1 MDKLK
6 FNHFG
11 YESIADISMFSL
23 QKQATNNRSDTELSK
38 LDKSIDSITS
48 TKIKVNFNESA
59 FKNQVYFKDITSG
72 EYIKIGLSDENL
84 AKLKSVFDIKDFF
97 NRDDGSTILNGK
109 AESFV
114 GGWFGDIAYKRGYLE
129 ADSNSDGF
137 MSSIELM
144 DTYSGFMSEGVYSM
158 TIKADVATNVET
170 YIKFDKNFTQ
180 KHSTMV
186 KENKYTSDTIEK
198 ELNRTLNSDKNSD
211 GNITYGEIM
220 NKDEHEQDVIDQIK
234 VPEISLDSNAK
245 TESMTKDEV
254 IAILGENYIEVH
266 KTSYGNTRLKW
277 YDKNENSVEIT
288 FTKDWK
294 TLVKTKVKSDGYGIV
309 D

>member
-1 MDKLK
+1 MIKRSE
-6 FNHFG
+6 FSFGG
-11 YESIADISMFSL
+11 YEKIASSSVFSY

-137 MSSIELM
+137 MNSIELM
-144 DTYSGFMSEGVYSM
+144 DTYSGFGSEGSYYLGAM
-158 TIKADVATNVET
+158 KAIADGASG
-170 YIKFDKNFTQ
+170 YTQ
-180 KHSTMV
+180 YTREFQNRHSTMSNN
-186 KENKYTSDTIEK
+186 NKYTSDTIEK
-198 ELNRTLNSDKNSD
+198 ELNRTLNTDKNSD

-220 NKDEHEQDVIDQIK
+220 NKDEHEQDVIDQINFL
-234 VPEISLDSNAK
+234 EGYELDLSV
-245 TESMTKDEV
+245 DEADNRVV
-254 IAILGENYIEVH
+254 IAYNKQSSGSTLTPEEKALLSKAGLLQDDKLINLSSVIENIGANIH
-266 KTSYGNTRLKW
+266 SA
-277 YDKNENSVEIT
+277 
-288 FTKDWK
+288 
-294 TLVKTKVKSDGYGIV
+294 KVDFRV
-309 D
+309 

>member
-1 MDKLK
+1 MIKRSE
-6 FNHFG
+6 FSFGG
-11 YESIADISMFSL
+11 YEKIASSSVFSY

-59 FKNQVYFKDITSG
+59 FKNQVYFKDNTSG

-137 MSSIELM
+137 MNSIELM

-158 TIKADVATNVET
+158 TIKAQVATNVET

-186 KENKYTSDTIEK
+186 KENKFTSEK

-220 NKDEHEQDVIDQIK
+220 SKDEHEQDVIDQINFL
-234 VPEISLDSNAK
+234 EGYELDLSV
-245 TESMTKDEV
+245 DEADNRVV
-254 IAILGENYIEVH
+254 IAYNKQSSGSTLTPEEKALLSKAGLLQDDKLINLSSVIENIGANIH
-266 KTSYGNTRLKW
+266 SA
-277 YDKNENSVEIT
+277 
-288 FTKDWK
+288 
-294 TLVKTKVKSDGYGIV
+294 KVDFRV
-309 D
+309 

>member
-1 MDKLK
+1 MIKRSE
-6 FNHFG
+6 FSFGG
-11 YESIADISMFSL
+11 YEKIASSSVFSY

-59 FKNQVYFKDITSG
+59 FKNQVYFKDNTSG

-137 MSSIELM
+137 MNSIELM
-144 DTYSGFMSEGVYSM
+144 DTYSGFGSEGSYYLGAM
-158 TIKADVATNVET
+158 KAIADGASG
-170 YIKFDKNFTQ
+170 YTQ
-180 KHSTMV
+180 YTREFQNRHSTMSNN
-186 KENKYTSDTIEK
+186 NKYKSDTIEK

-220 NKDEHEQDVIDQIK
+220 SKDEHEQDVIDQINFL
-234 VPEISLDSNAK
+234 EGYELDLSV
-245 TESMTKDEV
+245 DEADNRVV
-254 IAILGENYIEVH
+254 IAYNKQSSGGTLTPEEKALLSKAGLLQDDKLINLSSVIENIGANIH
-266 KTSYGNTRLKW
+266 SA
-277 YDKNENSVEIT
+277 
-288 FTKDWK
+288 
-294 TLVKTKVKSDGYGIV
+294 KVDFRV
-309 D
+309 

>member
-1 MDKLK
+1 MIKRSE
-6 FNHFG
+6 FSFGG
-11 YESIADISMFSL
+11 YEKIASSSVFSY

-59 FKNQVYFKDITSG
+59 FKNQVYFKDNTSG

-137 MSSIELM
+137 MNSIELM
-144 DTYSGFMSEGVYSM
+144 DTY
-158 TIKADVATNVET
+158 
-170 YIKFDKNFTQ
+170 
-180 KHSTMV
+180 
-186 KENKYTSDTIEK
+186 
-198 ELNRTLNSDKNSD
+198 
-211 GNITYGEIM
+211 
-220 NKDEHEQDVIDQIK
+220 
-234 VPEISLDSNAK
+234 
-245 TESMTKDEV
+245 
-254 IAILGENYIEVH
+254 
-266 KTSYGNTRLKW
+266 
-277 YDKNENSVEIT
+277 
-288 FTKDWK
+288 
-294 TLVKTKVKSDGYGIV
+294 
-309 D
+309 

>member
-59 FKNQVYFKDITSG
+59 FKNQVYFKDNTSG

-137 MSSIELM
+137 MNSIELM
-144 DTYSGFMSEGVYSM
+144 DTYSGFGSEGSYYLGAM
-158 TIKADVATNVET
+158 KAIADGASG
-170 YIKFDKNFTQ
+170 YTQ
-180 KHSTMV
+180 YTREFQNRHSTMSNN
-186 KENKYTSDTIEK
+186 NKYTSDTIEK

-220 NKDEHEQDVIDQIK
+220 NKDEHEQDVIDQINFL
-234 VPEISLDSNAK
+234 EGYELDLSV
-245 TESMTKDEV
+245 DEADNRVV
-254 IAILGENYIEVH
+254 IAYNKQSSGSTLTPEEKALLSKAGLLQDDKLINLSSVIENIGANIH
-266 KTSYGNTRLKW
+266 SA
-277 YDKNENSVEIT
+277 
-288 FTKDWK
+288 
-294 TLVKTKVKSDGYGIV
+294 KVDFRV
-309 D
+309 

>member
-1 MDKLK
+1 MIKRSE
-6 FNHFG
+6 FSFGG
-11 YESIADISMFSL
+11 YEKIASSSVFSY

-59 FKNQVYFKDITSG
+59 FKNQVYFKDNTSG

-97 NRDDGSTILNGK
+97 NRDDCLTILNCK

-114 GGWFGDIAYKRGYLE
+114 VGWFVDIAYKRGYLE

-158 TIKADVATNVET
+158 TIKAQVATNVET

-186 KENKYTSDTIEK
+186 KENKFTSDTIEK

-211 GNITYGEIM
+211 GKLSYGELI
-220 NKDEHEQDVIDQIK
+220 NKKEHKEDVDDVINYILKEKQNINLS
-234 VPEISLDSNAK
+234 V
-245 TESMTKDEV
+245 DEADNRVV
-254 IAILGENYIEVH
+254 IAYNKQSSGGTLTPEEKALLSKAGLLQDDKLINLSSVIENIGANIH
-266 KTSYGNTRLKW
+266 SA
-277 YDKNENSVEIT
+277 
-288 FTKDWK
+288 
-294 TLVKTKVKSDGYGIV
+294 KVDFRV
-309 D
+309 

>member
-59 FKNQVYFKDITSG
+59 FKNQVYFKDNTSG

-137 MSSIELM
+137 MNSIELM
-144 DTYSGFMSEGVYSM
+144 DTYSGFGSEGSYYLGAM
-158 TIKADVATNVET
+158 KAIADGASG
-170 YIKFDKNFTQ
+170 YTQ
-180 KHSTMV
+180 YTREFQNRHSTMSNN
-186 KENKYTSDTIEK
+186 NKYTSDTIEK

-220 NKDEHEQDVIDQIK
+220 SKDEHEQDVIDQINFL
-234 VPEISLDSNAK
+234 EGYELDLSV
-245 TESMTKDEV
+245 DEADNRVV
-254 IAILGENYIEVH
+254 IAYNKQSSGGTLTPEEKALLSKAGLLQDDKLINLSSVIENIGANIH
-266 KTSYGNTRLKW
+266 SA
-277 YDKNENSVEIT
+277 
-288 FTKDWK
+288 
-294 TLVKTKVKSDGYGIV
+294 KVDFRV
-309 D
+309 

>member
-1 MDKLK
+1 MIKRSE
-6 FNHFG
+6 FSFSG
-11 YESIADISMFSL
+11 YEKVASSSVFSL
-23 QKQATNNRSDTELSK
+23 QKQAINSRSDTELSK
-38 LDKSIDSITS
+38 LDNSIDSMTS

-59 FKNQVYFKDITSG
+59 FKNQVYFKDNTSG

-84 AKLKSVFDIKDFF
+84 NKLKSVFDTKDFF
-97 NRDDGSTILNGK
+97 SRDDGSTILNGK

-137 MSSIELM
+137 MSSVELM

-158 TIKADVATNVET
+158 TIKADIATNIEG

-211 GNITYGEIM
+211 GNITYGEVM
-220 NKDEHEQDVIDQIK
+220 NKDEHEQDVIDQINFL
-234 VPEISLDSNAK
+234 EGYELDLSV
-245 TESMTKDEV
+245 DEADNRVV
-254 IAILGENYIEVH
+254 IAYNKQRSGSTLTPEEKALLSKAGLLQDDKLINLSSVIENI
-266 KTSYGNTRLKW
+266 SAN
-277 YDKNENSVEIT
+277 I
-288 FTKDWK
+288 
-294 TLVKTKVKSDGYGIV
+294 TKVDFRV
-309 D
+309 

>member
-1 MDKLK
+1 MIKRSE
-6 FNHFG
+6 FSFGG
-11 YESIADISMFSL
+11 YEKIASSSVFSY

-59 FKNQVYFKDITSG
+59 FKNQVYFKDNTSG

-137 MSSIELM
+137 MNSIELM

-158 TIKADVATNVET
+158 TIKAQVATNVET

-186 KENKYTSDTIEK
+186 KENKFTSDTIEK

-211 GNITYGEIM
+211 GKLSYGELIS
-220 NKDEHEQDVIDQIK
+220 KKEHKEDVDDVINYILKEKQNINLS
-234 VPEISLDSNAK
+234 V
-245 TESMTKDEV
+245 DEADNRVV
-254 IAILGENYIEVH
+254 IAYNKQSSGGTLTPEEKALLSKAGLLQDDKLINLSSVIENIGANIH
-266 KTSYGNTRLKW
+266 SA
-277 YDKNENSVEIT
+277 
-288 FTKDWK
+288 
-294 TLVKTKVKSDGYGIV
+294 KVDFRV
-309 D
+309 

>member
-1 MDKLK
+1 MIKRSE
-6 FNHFG
+6 FSFGG
-11 YESIADISMFSL
+11 YEKIASSSVFSY

-59 FKNQVYFKDITSG
+59 FKNQVYFKDNTSG

-137 MSSIELM
+137 MNSIELM
-144 DTYSGFMSEGVYSM
+144 DTYSGFSSEGSYYLGDM
-158 TIKADVATNVET
+158 KAIADGASG
-170 YIKFDKNFTQ
+170 YTQ
-180 KHSTMV
+180 YTREFQNRHSTMSNN
-186 KENKYTSDTIEK
+186 NKYTSDTIEK

-220 NKDEHEQDVIDQIK
+220 NKDEHEQDVIDQINFL
-234 VPEISLDSNAK
+234 EGYELDLSV
-245 TESMTKDEV
+245 DEADNRVV
-254 IAILGENYIEVH
+254 IAYNKQSSGSTLTPEEKALLSKAGLLQN
-266 KTSYGNTRLKW
+266 
-277 YDKNENSVEIT
+277 DKLINLSSVI
-288 FTKDWK
+288 KNIGANIHSA
-294 TLVKTKVKSDGYGIV
+294 KVDFRV
-309 D
+309 

>member
-1 MDKLK
+1 MIKRSE
-6 FNHFG
+6 FSFGG
-11 YESIADISMFSL
+11 YEKIASSSVFSY

-59 FKNQVYFKDITSG
+59 FKNQVYFKDNTSG

-137 MSSIELM
+137 MNSIELM
-144 DTYSGFMSEGVYSM
+144 DTYSGFGSEGSYYLGAM
-158 TIKADVATNVET
+158 KAIADGASG
-170 YIKFDKNFTQ
+170 YTQ
-180 KHSTMV
+180 YTREFQNRHSTMSNN
-186 KENKYTSDTIEK
+186 NKYTSDTIEK

-211 GNITYGEIM
+211 GKLSYGELI
-220 NKDEHEQDVIDQIK
+220 NKKEHKEDVDDVINYILKEKQNINLS
-234 VPEISLDSNAK
+234 V
-245 TESMTKDEV
+245 DEV
-254 IAILGENYIEVH
+254 DNRVVIAYNKQSSGSTLTPEEKALLSKAGLLQDDKLINLSSVIENIGANIH
-266 KTSYGNTRLKW
+266 SA
-277 YDKNENSVEIT
+277 
-288 FTKDWK
+288 
-294 TLVKTKVKSDGYGIV
+294 KVDFRV
-309 D
+309 

>member
-1 MDKLK
+1 MIKRSE
-6 FNHFG
+6 FSFGG
-11 YESIADISMFSL
+11 YEKIASSSVFSY

-59 FKNQVYFKDITSG
+59 FKNQVYFKDNTSG

-137 MSSIELM
+137 MNSIELM
-144 DTYSGFMSEGVYSM
+144 DTYSGFSSEGSYYLGDM
-158 TIKADVATNVET
+158 KAIADGASG
-170 YIKFDKNFTQ
+170 YTQ
-180 KHSTMV
+180 YTREFQNRHSTMSNN
-186 KENKYTSDTIEK
+186 NKYTSDTIEK

-220 NKDEHEQDVIDQIK
+220 SKDEHEQDVIDQINFL
-234 VPEISLDSNAK
+234 EGYELDLSV
-245 TESMTKDEV
+245 DEADNRVV
-254 IAILGENYIEVH
+254 IAYNKQSSGSTLTPEEKALLSKAGLLQDDKLINLSSVIENIGANIH
-266 KTSYGNTRLKW
+266 SA
-277 YDKNENSVEIT
+277 
-288 FTKDWK
+288 
-294 TLVKTKVKSDGYGIV
+294 KVDFRV
-309 D
+309 

>member
-59 FKNQVYFKDITSG
+59 FKNQVYFKDNTSG

-137 MSSIELM
+137 MNSIELM
-144 DTYSGFMSEGVYSM
+144 DTYSGFGSEGSYYLGDM
-158 TIKADVATNVET
+158 KAIADGASG
-170 YIKFDKNFTQ
+170 YTQ
-180 KHSTMV
+180 YTREFQNRHSTMSNN
-186 KENKYTSDTIEK
+186 NKYTSDTIEK

-220 NKDEHEQDVIDQIK
+220 SKDEHEQDVIDQINFL
-234 VPEISLDSNAK
+234 EGYELDLSV
-245 TESMTKDEV
+245 DEADNRVV
-254 IAILGENYIEVH
+254 IAYNKQSSGSTLTPEEKALLSKAGLLQDDKLINLSSVIENIGANIH
-266 KTSYGNTRLKW
+266 SA
-277 YDKNENSVEIT
+277 
-288 FTKDWK
+288 
-294 TLVKTKVKSDGYGIV
+294 KVDFRV
-309 D
+309 

>member
-1 MDKLK
+1 MIKRSE
-6 FNHFG
+6 FSFGG
-11 YESIADISMFSL
+11 YEKIASSSVFSY

-59 FKNQVYFKDITSG
+59 FKNQVYFKDNTSG

-137 MSSIELM
+137 MNSIELM
-144 DTYSGFMSEGVYSM
+144 DTYSGFGSEGSYYLGAM
-158 TIKADVATNVET
+158 KAIADGASG
-170 YIKFDKNFTQ
+170 YTQ
-180 KHSTMV
+180 YTREFQNRHSTMSNN
-186 KENKYTSDTIEK
+186 NKYTSDTIEK

-220 NKDEHEQDVIDQIK
+220 SKDEHEQDVIDQINFL
-234 VPEISLDSNAK
+234 EGYELDLSV
-245 TESMTKDEV
+245 DEADNRVV
-254 IAILGENYIEVH
+254 IAYNKQSSGSTLTPEEKALLSKAGLLQDDKLINLSSVIENIGANIH
-266 KTSYGNTRLKW
+266 SA
-277 YDKNENSVEIT
+277 
-288 FTKDWK
+288 
-294 TLVKTKVKSDGYGIV
+294 KVDFRV
-309 D
+309 

>member
-59 FKNQVYFKDITSG
+59 FKNQVYFKDNTSG

-137 MSSIELM
+137 MNSIELM
-144 DTYSGFMSEGVYSM
+144 DTYSGFGSEGSYYLGAM
-158 TIKADVATNVET
+158 KAIADGASG
-170 YIKFDKNFTQ
+170 YTQ
-180 KHSTMV
+180 YTTEFQNRHSTMSNN
-186 KENKYTSDTIEK
+186 NKYTSDTIEK

-220 NKDEHEQDVIDQIK
+220 NKDEHEQDVIDQINFL
-234 VPEISLDSNAK
+234 EGYELDLSV
-245 TESMTKDEV
+245 DEADNRVV
-254 IAILGENYIEVH
+254 IAYNKQSSGGTLTPEEKALLSKAGLLQDDKLINLSSVIENIGANIH
-266 KTSYGNTRLKW
+266 SA
-277 YDKNENSVEIT
+277 
-288 FTKDWK
+288 
-294 TLVKTKVKSDGYGIV
+294 KVDFRV
-309 D
+309 

>member
-59 FKNQVYFKDITSG
+59 FKNQVYFKDNTSG

-137 MSSIELM
+137 MNSIELM
-144 DTYSGFMSEGVYSM
+144 DTYSGFGSEGSYYLGAM
-158 TIKADVATNVET
+158 KAIADGASG
-170 YIKFDKNFTQ
+170 YTQ
-180 KHSTMV
+180 YTREFQNRHSTMSNN
-186 KENKYTSDTIEK
+186 NKYTSDTIEK

-220 NKDEHEQDVIDQIK
+220 SKDEHEQDVIDQINFLEGY
-234 VPEISLDSNAK
+234 EIDLSV
-245 TESMTKDEV
+245 DEADNRVV
-254 IAILGENYIEVH
+254 IAYNKQSSGSTLTPEEKALLSKAGLLQDDKLINLSSVIENIGANIH
-266 KTSYGNTRLKW
+266 SA
-277 YDKNENSVEIT
+277 
-288 FTKDWK
+288 
-294 TLVKTKVKSDGYGIV
+294 KVDFRV
-309 D
+309 

>member
-1 MDKLK
+1 MIKRSE
-6 FNHFG
+6 FSFGG
-11 YESIADISMFSL
+11 YEKIASSSVFSY

-59 FKNQVYFKDITSG
+59 FKNQVYFKDNTSG

-158 TIKADVATNVET
+158 TIKTDVATNVET

-186 KENKYTSDTIEK
+186 KENKFTSDTIEK

-220 NKDEHEQDVIDQIK
+220 NKDEHEQDVIDQINFL
-234 VPEISLDSNAK
+234 EGYELDLSV
-245 TESMTKDEV
+245 DEADNRVV
-254 IAILGENYIEVH
+254 IAYNKQSSGSTLTPEEKALLSKAGLLQDDKLINLSSVIENIGANIH
-266 KTSYGNTRLKW
+266 SA
-277 YDKNENSVEIT
+277 
-288 FTKDWK
+288 
-294 TLVKTKVKSDGYGIV
+294 KVDFRV
-309 D
+309 

>member
-1 MDKLK
+1 MIKRSE
-6 FNHFG
+6 FSFGG
-11 YESIADISMFSL
+11 YEKIASSSVFSY

-59 FKNQVYFKDITSG
+59 FKNQVYFKDNTSG

-144 DTYSGFMSEGVYSM
+144 DTYSGFGSEGSYYLGAM
-158 TIKADVATNVET
+158 KAIADGASG
-170 YIKFDKNFTQ
+170 YTQ
-180 KHSTMV
+180 YTREFQNRHSTMSNN
-186 KENKYTSDTIEK
+186 NKYTSDTIEK

-220 NKDEHEQDVIDQIK
+220 SKDEHEQDVIDQINFL
-234 VPEISLDSNAK
+234 EGYELDLSV
-245 TESMTKDEV
+245 DEADNRVV
-254 IAILGENYIEVH
+254 IAYNKQSSGSTLTPEEKALLSKAGLLQDDKLINLSSVIENIGANIH
-266 KTSYGNTRLKW
+266 SA
-277 YDKNENSVEIT
+277 
-288 FTKDWK
+288 
-294 TLVKTKVKSDGYGIV
+294 KVDFRV
-309 D
+309 

>member
-23 QKQATNNRSDTELSK
+23 QKQAANNRSDTELSK

-59 FKNQVYFKDITSG
+59 FKNQVYFKDNTSG

-158 TIKADVATNVET
+158 TIKAQVATNVET

-186 KENKYTSDTIEK
+186 KENKFTSDTIEK

-211 GNITYGEIM
+211 GKLSYGELI
-220 NKDEHEQDVIDQIK
+220 NKKEHKEDVDDVINYILKEKQNINLS
-234 VPEISLDSNAK
+234 V
-245 TESMTKDEV
+245 DEADNRVV
-254 IAILGENYIEVH
+254 IAYNKQSSGSTLTPEEKALLSKAGLLQDDKLINLSSVIENIGANIH
-266 KTSYGNTRLKW
+266 SA
-277 YDKNENSVEIT
+277 
-288 FTKDWK
+288 
-294 TLVKTKVKSDGYGIV
+294 KVDFRV
-309 D
+309 

>member
-1 MDKLK
+1 MIKRSE
-6 FNHFG
+6 FSFGG
-11 YESIADISMFSL
+11 YEKIASSSVFSY
-23 QKQATNNRSDTELSK
+23 QKQATNNRTDTELSK

-59 FKNQVYFKDITSG
+59 FKNQVYFKDNTSG

-137 MSSIELM
+137 MNSIELM
-144 DTYSGFMSEGVYSM
+144 DTYSGFGSEGSYYLGAM
-158 TIKADVATNVET
+158 KAIADGASG
-170 YIKFDKNFTQ
+170 YTQ
-180 KHSTMV
+180 YTREFQNRHSTMSNN
-186 KENKYTSDTIEK
+186 NKYTSDTIEK

-220 NKDEHEQDVIDQIK
+220 SKDEHEQDVIDQINFL
-234 VPEISLDSNAK
+234 EGYELDLSV
-245 TESMTKDEV
+245 DEADNRVV
-254 IAILGENYIEVH
+254 IAYNKQSSGSTLTPEEKALLSKAGLLQDDKLINLSSVIENIGANIH
-266 KTSYGNTRLKW
+266 SA
-277 YDKNENSVEIT
+277 
-288 FTKDWK
+288 
-294 TLVKTKVKSDGYGIV
+294 KVDFRV
-309 D
+309 

>member
-1 MDKLK
+1 MIKRSE
-6 FNHFG
+6 FSFGG
-11 YESIADISMFSL
+11 YEKIASSSVFSY

-59 FKNQVYFKDITSG
+59 FKNQVYFKDNTSG

-137 MSSIELM
+137 MNSIELM
-144 DTYSGFMSEGVYSM
+144 DTYSGFGSEGSYYLGAM
-158 TIKADVATNVET
+158 KAIADGASG
-170 YIKFDKNFTQ
+170 YTQ
-180 KHSTMV
+180 YTREFQNRHSTMSNN
-186 KENKYTSDTIEK
+186 NKYTSDTIEK

-220 NKDEHEQDVIDQIK
+220 NKDEHEQDVIDQINFL
-234 VPEISLDSNAK
+234 EGYELDLSV
-245 TESMTKDEV
+245 DEADNRVV
-254 IAILGENYIEVH
+254 IAYNKQSSGSTLTPEEKALLSKAGLLQN
-266 KTSYGNTRLKW
+266 
-277 YDKNENSVEIT
+277 DKLINLSSVI
-288 FTKDWK
+288 KNIGANIHSA
-294 TLVKTKVKSDGYGIV
+294 KVDFRV
-309 D
+309 

>member
-59 FKNQVYFKDITSG
+59 FKNQVYFKDNTSG

-137 MSSIELM
+137 MNSIELM
-144 DTYSGFMSEGVYSM
+144 DTYSGFGSEGSYYLGAM
-158 TIKADVATNVET
+158 KAIADGASG
-170 YIKFDKNFTQ
+170 YTQ
-180 KHSTMV
+180 YTREFQNRHSTMSNN
-186 KENKYTSDTIEK
+186 NKYTSDTIEK

-220 NKDEHEQDVIDQIK
+220 SKDEHEQDVIDQINFL
-234 VPEISLDSNAK
+234 EGYELDLSV
-245 TESMTKDEV
+245 DEADNRVV
-254 IAILGENYIEVH
+254 IAYNKQSSGSTLTPEEKALLSKAGLLQDDKLINLSSVIENIGANIH
-266 KTSYGNTRLKW
+266 SA
-277 YDKNENSVEIT
+277 
-288 FTKDWK
+288 
-294 TLVKTKVKSDGYGIV
+294 KVDFRV
-309 D
+309 

>member
-59 FKNQVYFKDITSG
+59 FKNQVYFKDNTSG

-137 MSSIELM
+137 MNSIELM

-158 TIKADVATNVET
+158 TIKAQVATNVET

-186 KENKYTSDTIEK
+186 KENKFTSDTIEK

-211 GNITYGEIM
+211 GKLSYGELI
-220 NKDEHEQDVIDQIK
+220 NKKEHKEDVDDVINYILKEKQNINLS
-234 VPEISLDSNAK
+234 V
-245 TESMTKDEV
+245 DEADNRVV
-254 IAILGENYIEVH
+254 IAYN
-266 KTSYGNTRLKW
+266 KQSSGNTLTPEEKALLSKAGLLQD
-277 YDKNENSVEIT
+277 DKLINLSSVIENIGANIHSA
-288 FTKDWK
+288 
-294 TLVKTKVKSDGYGIV
+294 KVDFRV
-309 D
+309 

>member
-59 FKNQVYFKDITSG
+59 FKNQVYFKDNTSG

-137 MSSIELM
+137 MNSIELM
-144 DTYSGFMSEGVYSM
+144 DTYSGFSSEGSYYLGDM
-158 TIKADVATNVET
+158 KAIADGASG
-170 YIKFDKNFTQ
+170 YTQ
-180 KHSTMV
+180 YTREFQNRHSTMSNN
-186 KENKYTSDTIEK
+186 NKYTSDTIEK

-220 NKDEHEQDVIDQIK
+220 SKDEHEQDVIDQINFL
-234 VPEISLDSNAK
+234 EGYELDLSV
-245 TESMTKDEV
+245 DEADNRVV
-254 IAILGENYIEVH
+254 IAYNKQSSGSTLTPEEKALLSKAGLLQDDKLINLSSVIENIGANIH
-266 KTSYGNTRLKW
+266 SA
-277 YDKNENSVEIT
+277 
-288 FTKDWK
+288 
-294 TLVKTKVKSDGYGIV
+294 KVDFRV
-309 D
+309 

>member
-1 MDKLK
+1 M
-6 FNHFG
+6 
-11 YESIADISMFSL
+11 
-23 QKQATNNRSDTELSK
+23 
-38 LDKSIDSITS
+38 
-48 TKIKVNFNESA
+48 
-59 FKNQVYFKDITSG
+59 
-72 EYIKIGLSDENL
+72 

-137 MSSIELM
+137 MNSIELM

-158 TIKADVATNVET
+158 TIKAQVATNVET

-186 KENKYTSDTIEK
+186 KENKFTSDTIEK

-220 NKDEHEQDVIDQIK
+220 SKDEHEQDVIDQINFL
-234 VPEISLDSNAK
+234 EGYELDLSV
-245 TESMTKDEV
+245 DEADNRVV
-254 IAILGENYIEVH
+254 IAYNKQSSGSTLTPEEKALLSKAGLLQDDKLINLSSVIENIGANIH
-266 KTSYGNTRLKW
+266 SA
-277 YDKNENSVEIT
+277 
-288 FTKDWK
+288 
-294 TLVKTKVKSDGYGIV
+294 KVDFRV
-309 D
+309 